1 MDKKER
7 SMKFFGD
14 IISEDR
20 INAPRVIPVEDNNDE
35 LLNEILWDAFN
46 GRGKYVSAP
55 IEKDTIV
62 DDYYVNIEDGY
73 IDWGKEI
80 DKALESVNIK

>member
-1 MDKKER
+1 MDKKR
-7 SMKFFGD
+7 SIKFFGG

-46 GRGKYVSAP
+46 GRGKSASAP
-55 IEKDTIV
+55 IEKDTTA
-62 DDYYVNIEDGY
+62 DDYYMNIEDGY
-73 IDWGKEI
+73 VDWDKEI
-80 DKALESVNIK
+80 DKALESINIE